1 MLSRHLAIFK
11 VGTKAV
17 VIDQISHWWVA
28 PGALS
33 GPELC
38 ISMRNGKQINLG
50 CEDGPSGEDGYAIEK
65 VLVQTI
71 LDMGFV

>member
-28 PGALS
+28 PGAFG
-33 GPELC
+33 GPALC
-38 ISMRNGKQINLG
+38 ISMQNGKQVTLG
-50 CEDGPSGEDGYAIEK
+50 PEDAPAGEDGYAIEK
-65 VLVQTI
+65 ALVYSI
-71 LDMGFV
+71 KGME